1 MSDPSSMDA
10 RQQRYDELLQ
20 QIGGALLGA
29 APPGWRRLD
38 LIAKIADGVQDVG
51 LTVIMSDFTDAWV
64 GPPEH
69 LTAAFAELRDVMADE
84 QRGLWRSARYTMD
97 PPNAFQVFF
106 NYDHDPLWD
115 PPLPAGAPPPEPFVA
130 GTGPLGIQERGDLR
144 RRIADL
150 LVARAPAGRDQIRV
164 MYNAVGGHEE
174 VIGHVLGIDGQLREW
189 APPSELAA
197 YYRRLRAGAY
207 TGGVGT
213 WTSAATVVEYPIRI
227 SIEYRN
233 EARWHAAPSRWDVL
247 DELERYPRSAEHVP
261 DWMTTALPNARQ
273 AAEVAGR
280 FRRAR
285 IFDRR
290 DESGRPVVERPA
302 VPDAER
308 HRLLD
313 YLNAAPVIVSGRGFE
328 PDLFDPEG
336 AQDTP
341 SAHHTDGVWM
351 WTASVPHYLAKHGVA
366 PEPDLVEHVRR
377 NGFTLP
383 EVGQEARDAAYLA
396 LTGELPAPAPPSL
409 PDRDRRILAII
420 ERQLSEAGVLPAV
433 YRLLDSAEGA
443 TCLERVGDEWQV
455 ADYERGKPRGPQRFA
470 QLWDAGAFL
479 LGSLTIIPSRLRG
492 GVKDRNTA
500 AALNDWP
507 VQPLPG
513 EPPLTL
519 LTEKRIAVLM
529 PGRELVR
536 YGEPGGNL
544 TFAAGTEFA
553 AMSLRPEREQQGP
566 RRYRVERELRVLA
579 GQTVPWHDQPGGGP
593 AYLLPKA
600 VDDHVADGSLT
611 AEP

>member
-1 MSDPSSMDA
+1 MSGPSSMDA

-20 QIGGALLGA
+20 RIGGTLLDV

-38 LIAKIADGVQDVG
+38 LIATIGDGVQDVG
-51 LTVIMSDFTDAWV
+51 LTVIMSDFSDALV
-64 GPPEH
+64 PPPER
-69 LTAAFAELRDVMADE
+69 LATDFAELREVMRDE
-84 QRGLWRSARYTMD
+84 QRGVWRSARYTVD
-97 PPNAFQVFF
+97 PPSAFQVF
-106 NYDHDPLWD
+106 YAYD
-115 PPLPAGAPPPEPFVA
+115 PPDPAGS
-130 GTGPLGIQERGDLR
+130 GRTGIEEQRVLHRA
-144 RRIADL
+144 IADL
-150 LVARAPAGRDQIRV
+150 LVARAPAGRDQIRL

-189 APPSELAA
+189 APPGEVAP
-197 YYRRLRAGAY
+197 YYRRLRAGMY
-207 TGGVGT
+207 TDGVGT
-213 WTSAATVVEYPIRI
+213 WTSASTVVEYPIRL
-227 SIEYRN
+227 SIDYRN
-233 EARWHAAPSRWDVL
+233 EARWHQAPSRWDVL

-290 DESGRPVVERPA
+290 DENGRPVVERPA

-308 HRLLD
+308 QRLLD
-313 YLNAAPVIVSGRGFE
+313 YLNAAPVIVTARGFE
-328 PDLFDPEG
+328 PDLFDPDG

-366 PEPDLVEHVRR
+366 PDPDLVEHVRSY
-377 NGFTLP
+377 GFALP
-383 EVGQEARDAAYLA
+383 EVGQEAGDAAYLA
-396 LTGELPAPAPPSL
+396 LTGELPTPAPESPPPPSGS
-409 PDRDRRILAII
+409 DRDRRVLAII

-455 ADYERGKPRGPQRFA
+455 ADYERGKPRGAQRFA

-479 LGSLTIIPSRLRG
+479 LGSLTIIPFSLRG

-536 YGEPGGNL
+536 YGAPGGNL

-553 AMSLRPEREQQGP
+553 AMSLRPERAQQGP
-566 RRYRVERELRVLA
+566 RHYRVERELRVLA

-611 AEP
+611 ALD